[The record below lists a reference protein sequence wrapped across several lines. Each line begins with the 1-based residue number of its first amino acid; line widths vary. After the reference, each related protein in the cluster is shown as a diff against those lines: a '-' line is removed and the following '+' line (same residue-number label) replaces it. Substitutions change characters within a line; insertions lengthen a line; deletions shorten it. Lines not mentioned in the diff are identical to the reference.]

1 MEQEK
6 DTILQ
11 QIAKNNR
18 SALVYIEMFFRYY
31 IGPCTGAFT
40 NYLTESRSGY
50 IHEFAQVILA
60 HS

>member
-18 SALVYIEMFFRYY
+18 SASLHRNVFRYY
-31 IGPCTGAFT
+31 IDLA
-40 NYLTESRSGY
+40 
-50 IHEFAQVILA
+50 LA
-60 HS
+60 HLQTI